1 MLSSMQRRPAES
13 CFVYFGSVNYRD
25 SRLNLFLSET
35 CCHRVSGIMPDFSV
49 AMDKVFKGR
58 HSDHSASPSCV
69 YWLPAYNLS
78 LPDMERKRRMSF
90 RRPTVKN

>member
-1 MLSSMQRRPAES
+1 
-13 CFVYFGSVNYRD
+13 
-25 SRLNLFLSET
+25 
-35 CCHRVSGIMPDFSV
+35 MPDFSV

-78 LPDMERKRRMSF
+78 LPDLERKRRMSL
-90 RRPTVKN
+90 RRPTVKNSILYPAAVHELGLG

>member
-1 MLSSMQRRPAES
+1 
-13 CFVYFGSVNYRD
+13 
-25 SRLNLFLSET
+25 
-35 CCHRVSGIMPDFSV
+35 MPDFSV

-78 LPDMERKRRMSF
+78 LPDLERKRRMSF